1 MRKELAF
8 FAIPEQSCTYLP
20 ERAAGMLFV
29 DPRADIDTGV
39 YSYLIQHGFRRSG
52 DYVYRPKCPNCD
64 ACVPIRLPVRDFLP
78 RRSQRRNWKA
88 NHGLRVQSRKAEFND
103 EHYALYERYVK
114 GRHRGG
120 GMDDTS
126 PDQYVDFLAN
136 QWGDTRFY
144 EFREGNRLLAVAVVD
159 HLINAL
165 SAVYTFFD
173 PDYRD
178 RGLGVYS
185 ILWQIEESRRLGNE
199 WLYLGYWIRE
209 CRKMAYK
216 DEYRPLEVYR
226 SNRWIRYGPGEEVDT
241 RQDRLRALNVRLNP
255 YEACRT

>member
-1 MRKELAF
+1 MGRYAL
-8 FAIPEQSCTYLP
+8 
-20 ERAAGMLFV
+20 
-29 DPRADIDTGV
+29 
-39 YSYLIQHGFRRSG
+39 
-52 DYVYRPKCPNCD
+52 
-64 ACVPIRLPVRDFLP
+64 
-78 RRSQRRNWKA
+78 
-88 NHGLRVQSRKAEFND
+88 LRVSRREPFA
-103 EHYALYERYVK
+103 
-114 GRHRGG
+114 GRGG
-120 GMDDTS
+120 GRP
-126 PDQYVDFLAN
+126 PDQCPI
-136 QWGDTRFY
+136 R
-144 EFREGNRLLAVAVVD
+144 RL
-159 HLINAL
+159 HL
-165 SAVYTFFD
+165 FD

>member
-173 PDYRD
+173 PITETGGWVFTPSSGRSK
-178 RGLGVYS
+178 RAGGWATSGSTSATGFANAARWPTRTS
-185 ILWQIEESRRLGNE
+185 IAPWRSIAAIA
-199 WLYLGYWIRE
+199 GYAMGRA
-209 CRKMAYK
+209 K
-216 DEYRPLEVYR
+216 R
-226 SNRWIRYGPGEEVDT
+226 STP
-241 RQDRLRALNVRLNP
+241 VRT
-255 YEACRT
+255 ACVP